1 MPRDMENQPEP
12 ESDERQQMLEPEDN
26 GSLSGNESGIE
37 LEEAGVEHDEAVK
50 LRPTGKA
57 RDSRYRNT
65 LVWTECYSFY
75 S

>member
-37 LEEAGVEHDEAVK
+37 LEEAGVEQDEAVK

>member
-1 MPRDMENQPEP
+1 MENEPEA

-26 GSLSGNESGIE
+26 DTLSGNESGIE
-37 LEEAGVEHDEAVK
+37 LEEVGVEQDEAVE

-65 LVWTECYSFY
+65 LV
-75 S
+75 